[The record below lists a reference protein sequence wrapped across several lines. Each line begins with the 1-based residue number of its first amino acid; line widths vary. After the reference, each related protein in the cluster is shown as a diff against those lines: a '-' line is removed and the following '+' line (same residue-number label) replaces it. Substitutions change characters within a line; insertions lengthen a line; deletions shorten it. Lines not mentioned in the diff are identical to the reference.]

1 MLKRR
6 KRGRRNRR
14 KTIFLL
20 LLTIVFM
27 LTAGPFVWRLEK
39 IRQAKDNYDVQKVQE
54 ELHWFER
61 NAGLLNKLGI
71 IRDTQLWLELNMGGK
86 DLESKLAS
94 YTDEKHQFWLL
105 VLYLQDGKLITAQN
119 VLDIMSESNLKL
131 VGEGLL
137 SLSNGDVQQ
146 ARRLL
151 TATEIN
157 WKSLSIDEQTI
168 RHLTLA
174 HAALA
179 QEDLQAAQSE
189 LAAAQQLSPN
199 NPACLSMAFDVA
211 LEEEQWTKAF
221 ELSQSIDAQTWRPK
235 NRLYET
241 KKAILSIHHG
251 NLNGL
256 TDSLVSL
263 QELPKGEVYITY
275 VKGIQALAKGQ
286 VEIGENL
293 LKSALDSGLQGELNQ
308 DAKNALNQV
317 IDRQKADFKLRSIV
331 AETS

>member
-1 MLKRR
+1 M
-6 KRGRRNRR
+6 
-14 KTIFLL
+14 F
-20 LLTIVFM
+20 
-27 LTAGPFVWRLEK
+27 TAGPFVWRLEK
-39 IRQAKDNYDVQKVQE
+39 LRQAKDNYDIQKLQE
-54 ELHWFER
+54 ELQWFES
-61 NAGLLNKLGI
+61 NAGLLNNLGI
-71 IRDTQLWLELNMGGK
+71 VRDTQLWLELNMGSK

-105 VLYLQDGKLITAQN
+105 VHHLQDGKLTTAQN
-119 VLDIMSESNLKL
+119 VLDKMSESNLKL

-151 TATEIN
+151 MATEMN

-174 HAALA
+174 HATLI
-179 QEDLQAAQSE
+179 QGDLQAAQTE
-189 LAAAQQLSPN
+189 LAAAQQLNPN

-211 LEEEQWTKAF
+211 IAEEQWTKAS

-235 NRLYET
+235 NSLYET
-241 KKAILSIHHG
+241 KKGILAIHEG

-263 QELPKGEVYITY
+263 QELPKGEVYINY
-275 VKGIQALAKGQ
+275 VKGIQALAQGQ
-286 VEIGENL
+286 VEIGKNL
-293 LKSALDSGLQGELNQ
+293 LERALDSGLEGELNL
-308 DAKNALNQV
+308 DAQKALDQV
-317 IDRQKADFKLRSIV
+317 IIRQKADFKLRSIV